1 MERFLLFLCV
11 VLLYCVNGFAS
22 TEKANK
28 DEGKKTPPRFHI
40 YMENETLYLNPLRS
54 SISVQII
61 NEWNDVVYE
70 EYVNIDQPQS
80 YCIPIGFLEPGD
92 YKLVVSGENLNY
104 TFEFYL

>member
-54 SISVQII
+54 SVSVQII
-61 NEWNDVVYE
+61 NEWNEVIHE
-70 EYVNIDQPQS
+70 EFIPVDQPQLYVIPVDHLPSGS
-80 YCIPIGFLEPGD
+80 YTVLIM
-92 YKLVVSGENLNY
+92 GEQMNY
-104 TFEFYL
+104 QFQFIL